1 MLWSPVPRNR
11 ECTDCKPCH
20 AMMPHGADA
29 LVPRLFGEGRP
40 GGVILLGGAMGT
52 DLALDVY
59 AVLPLVV
66 PK

>member
-1 MLWSPVPRNR
+1 
-11 ECTDCKPCH
+11 
-20 AMMPHGADA
+20 MMPHGADA